1 MRPEMVRACTICT
14 DPQHDEIDRRI
25 VRGDSIATI
34 AREFAVSEDALRRHA
49 KANHHI
55 RAVTAIPTSAEL
67 ATSEDIYKEIE
78 KWHAEAKDL
87 QKTAKADGDIKTALL
102 GLEKALKCLE
112 LLARIN
118 GQIREQQVNVNLQ
131 QVNIYQSPEWLAVG
145 TVLARILAPYPEL
158 RAEVARELLALQE
171 AHR

>member
-1 MRPEMVRACTICT
+1 MVRACTICG

-25 VRGDSIATI
+25 IRGDSIATI

-87 QKTAKADGDIKTALL
+87 QKTAKSDGDIKTALL

-118 GQIREQQVNVNLQ
+118 GQIREQAVTVSLQ
-131 QVNIYQSPEWLAVG
+131 QSINIYESPEWLAVG
-145 TVLARILAPYPEL
+145 SVLAKVLASYPEL
-158 RAEVARELLALQE
+158 RATVARELLALQE

>member
-1 MRPEMVRACTICT
+1 MVRACTICG

-25 VRGDSIATI
+25 IRGDSIAGVS
-34 AREFAVSEDALRRHA
+34 RDFAVSEDALGRHV

-55 RAVTAIPTSAEL
+55 RDVTAIPTSAEL

-87 QKTAKADGDIKTALL
+87 QNMAKSNGDIKTALF

-112 LLARIN
+112 LLAKIH
-118 GQIREQQVNVNLQ
+118 GQIREQNVNVNLT
-131 QVNIYQSPEWLAVG
+131 QVNIYNSPEWQAVG
-145 TVLARILAPYPEL
+145 SLLARILAPYPEL

-171 AHR
+171 AQRP